1 MVKGIS
7 EVNQEEFVEERERVM
22 QQRGRFQLH
31 TRSIKLVKKGLE
43 NFKSSGKTL
52 NLNQN
57 MLLLDF
63 AVLGKMDSNVVWA
76 YKSLRC

>member
-7 EVNQEEFVEERERVM
+7 EVNQEEFVEERERVR

-43 NFKSSGKTL
+43 KLKKLWQDIEPKSKYATT
-52 NLNQN
+52 
-57 MLLLDF
+57 
-63 AVLGKMDSNVVWA
+63 
-76 YKSLRC
+76 